1 MVSFGLGQ
9 APVHPQLM
17 ELLLPIQKLLANL
30 LFHRFNLMGKMR
42 GTAVLQAHT
51 IREAQVLPSQGGIQ
65 DDMQLVQGGGRAS
78 IWIVQ
83 QEDYRQEE
91 KGKSM
96 FVPVLLPAVV
106 VTAYPG
112 CFA

>member
-9 APVHPQLM
+9 APVHPQLI

-30 LFHRFNLMGKMR
+30 LFHRFNLIGKMK
-42 GTAVLQAHT
+42 GTAVLQAHR
-51 IREAQVLPSQGGIQ
+51 IREAEALPSQGGIQ
-65 DDMQLVQGGGRAS
+65 DDMQLVQDGRRAS
-78 IWIVQ
+78 VWIVG
-83 QEDYRQEE
+83 QESYRQEE

-106 VTAYPG
+106 VREYPG